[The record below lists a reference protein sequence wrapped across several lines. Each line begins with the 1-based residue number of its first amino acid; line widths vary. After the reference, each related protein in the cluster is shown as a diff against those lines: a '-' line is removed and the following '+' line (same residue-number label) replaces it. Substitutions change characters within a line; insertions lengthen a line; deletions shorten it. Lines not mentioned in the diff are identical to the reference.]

1 MRLNRSVFALGWVLT
16 GQGPATSIKK
26 KRIPG
31 RGASHSAKD
40 VGLPYTRRLKCQ
52 YVHAEERQDRELE
65 EERKRWRRRPQ
76 QSQMQGQH
84 NHKQRRPRLD
94 VPQAVSIL

>member
-1 MRLNRSVFALGWVLT
+1 MGTNRT
-16 GQGPATSIKK
+16 RTSDKRKK

-40 VGLPYTRRLKCQ
+40 VGLPYTCRLKCQ
-52 YVHAEERQDRELE
+52 YVHAEERRDRELE

-84 NHKQRRPRLD
+84 NHKQ
-94 VPQAVSIL
+94 AVSIL